1 MPRVM
6 SRRDALLRSALLLP
20 VVCTPAC
27 ATAAARAPTRP
38 ASMPTRSAR
47 LAELEQESGG
57 RLGVAVLDSASGVRF
72 GQRESERF
80 PLCSTFKLLAVAAV
94 LARVDRGEERLDRR
108 IAYGSADLLEY
119 APVTRARLAEGGM
132 PLSDLCQAAI
142 CVSDNTAGNLILAT
156 YGGPVALTRYV
167 RTLGDALTR
176 LDRNEPM
183 LNEGA
188 PGDERDTTT
197 PAAMLTC
204 MRALLLGEALSI
216 ASRERLKAWLLATTT
231 GDKRLR
237 AGVPKGWR
245 VGDKTGTA
253 DHGSSHDVGIL
264 WPPGKPP
271 LLVAAYLYAPGAA
284 PAARDAILAEVGRL
298 AATG

>member
-1 MPRVM
+1 MP
-6 SRRDALLRSALLLP
+6 SRRLALMRSGLLLP
-20 VVCTPAC
+20 LLCVPGCAEGVPA
-27 ATAAARAPTRP
+27 ASPP
-38 ASMPTRSAR
+38 ARSAR
-47 LAELEQESGG
+47 LKELEQESGG
-57 RLGVAVLDSASGVRF
+57 RLGVAVLDTGSGARF
-72 GQRESERF
+72 GQREEERF

-108 IAYGSADLLEY
+108 IAFGAGDLLEY
-119 APVTRARLAEGGM
+119 APVTRARLAEGSLA
-132 PLSDLCQAAI
+132 LSDLCQAAI
-142 CVSDNTAGNLILAT
+142 CVSDNTAANLILAT
-156 YGGPVALTRYV
+156 YGGPQALTRYV
-167 RTLGDALTR
+167 RTLGDTLTR

-183 LNEGA
+183 LNEGR

-204 MRALLLGEALSI
+204 MRALLVGPALSTG
-216 ASRERLKAWLLATTT
+216 SRERLSAWLEATTT

-271 LLVAAYLYAPGAA
+271 ILVAAYLYAPGSAA
-284 PAARDAILAEVGRL
+284 AARDTILADVGRL
-298 AATG
+298 AAG